1 MFSVLQETQYVYPFK
16 SSVREI
22 VSNCLDSV
30 TERNNSRKINGELLA
45 SDLYIIKKEPSFLGP
60 ALTLITTI

>member
-30 TERNNSRKINGELLA
+30 TE
-45 SDLYIIKKEPSFLGP
+45 
-60 ALTLITTI
+60 TTPENYKRRAAGLRSVH

>member
-1 MFSVLQETQYVYPFK
+1 MFSVLQETSTYTK

-30 TERNNSRKINGELLA
+30 TERNNSRKIINELLA
-45 SDLYIIKKEPSFLGP
+45 SDLYIIKEGTEFSGSGFNADYYDL
-60 ALTLITTI
+60 A